1 MVLVGVLGM
10 VTIWILGGRELL
22 GWGGRTSR
30 APSNC
35 NNGTAAALQCSAFQ
49 AAAQN
54 RARNALPLLLEMHNH
69 DIGARKLKIQGL
81 GKLIMPLLKKS

>member
-10 VTIWILGGRELL
+10 VIIWILGGRELL
-22 GWGGRTSR
+22 VWWEDQSC
-30 APSNC
+30 PFFC
-35 NNGTAAALQCSAFQ
+35 NNGTAAALQCNAFQ

-54 RARNALPLLLEMHNH
+54 RARNALPLLEMHNH

-81 GKLIMPLLKKS
+81 GELIMPLIKKS